1 MRQKY
6 DAKKPFAVARA
17 RSARRESTDGDGDL
31 TSQGPAM
38 AASAT

>member
-17 RSARRESTDGDGDL
+17 SDARRESTDGDL

>member
-17 RSARRESTDGDGDL
+17 SDARRESTDGDGDL

-38 AASAT
+38 AASAK